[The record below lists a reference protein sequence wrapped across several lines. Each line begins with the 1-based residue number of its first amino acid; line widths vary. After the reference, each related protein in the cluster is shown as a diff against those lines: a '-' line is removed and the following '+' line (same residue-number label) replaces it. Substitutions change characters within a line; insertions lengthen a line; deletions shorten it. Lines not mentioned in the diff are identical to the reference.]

1 MFTNREMLLH
11 QVGDHGLERAGS
23 VADAHVLRRKGHL
36 KEQDDFIDF
45 IISLHTTHT
54 PEEAMAKLERWVEEH
69 RLKPERS
76 TLKGLV
82 HSVGQFFTHLPLVH
96 SLREY
101 DALTHLTSR
110 RFVMPN
116 FAEIRHIL
124 NIAQVHASAP
134 QLRLLTFD
142 ADGTLYEDG
151 AHLEEDD
158 TMISRI
164 ITLMR
169 LGVVVV
175 IVTAAGYPG
184 RPERFEQRVTGLMA
198 ALHKLN
204 LSELQDKFLV
214 MGGECNYLLR
224 PDENWRLQLIDPT
237 LWQSPEMLSYKQ
249 ADVEAV
255 LDQAQSLLLESAE
268 RLGMK
273 VELVRKERAVG
284 IVPQKVTMFEALEDI
299 ALTVQAELADSSIPF
314 CCFNGG
320 NDVFVDIGNK
330 NLGIS
335 ALMSYMAATPAET
348 LFVGDRFTVT
358 GNDSNVKGCCPI
370 LWVANPEETGFFLN
384 ICLDRRGAK
393 ASV

>member
-1 MFTNREMLLH
+1 MAVPTREMLLH
-11 QVGDHGLERAGS
+11 QVGEHGLERAGS

-45 IISLHTTHT
+45 IISLHKTHT

-69 RLKPERS
+69 RYRPERS
-76 TLKGLV
+76 TLKSLV
-82 HSVGQFFTHLPLVH
+82 HTVGTFFTPLPLVQA
-96 SLREY
+96 LREY
-101 DALTHLTSR
+101 DSLTRLTSR
-110 RFVMPN
+110 RYVAPN
-116 FAEIRHIL
+116 FAEVRHIL

-134 QLRLLTFD
+134 QMRLLTFD

-158 TMISRI
+158 VMISRI

-169 LGVVVV
+169 LGVTVVV
-175 IVTAAGYPG
+175 VTAAGYPG
-184 RPERFEQRVTGLMA
+184 RPERFEQRLTGLMA
-198 ALHKLN
+198 ALRKLD
-204 LSELQDKFLV
+204 LVGLQDKFFV

-224 PDENWRLQLIDPT
+224 PNSEWRLQMVDPQQ
-237 LWQSPEMLSYKQ
+237 WQTPEMLSYKQ
-249 ADVEAV
+249 SDVEAL

-284 IVPQKVTMFEALEDI
+284 VVPQRTTVFEALEDI
-299 ALTVQAELADSSIPF
+299 ALTVQAELADSEIPF

-335 ALMSYMAATPAET
+335 ALMSFVGTSAHET

-370 LWVANPEETGFFLN
+370 LWVANPEETYVPLLCCQ
-384 ICLDRRGAK
+384 IP
-393 ASV
+393 